1 MRNGR
6 SFHRMQQCR
15 AFLKVLPLLITIS
28 ASAQQLAYESPA
40 KTKFLLYTPPGYS
53 TSNVNHPLLISLHS
67 KGELGD
73 DLTLLTS
80 RNREQMPSRLIYLN
94 RWPTHL
100 PFVVLTPQLK
110 PDENGPDTQW
120 PAGYIDEVVEY
131 VLANFRIDEQRIYLT
146 GISRGGTGAWAYAS
160 AFPEKIA
167 AMVPISGRS
176 DLTQACPIKNIPVW
190 AFHGDG
196 DAVAPRDYSV
206 DMVNAIKACA
216 PRGLFTPRLDLLN
229 ARDHNGWNEI
239 YNGTSGY
246 DIWSWLLMFRK
257 HDSVNKKPYVDA
269 GRDLRMQVRSAPI
282 HLYGDFFDW
291 DGAIAQAKWTQ
302 ISGTPLTLSGTT
314 TKFLQITTPK
324 AGTFQFQLDVT
335 DDRGARSTDIVA
347 LEITGSPVSPA
358 ITRLILLDGKTN
370 TELGSLSEGQLIDK
384 RALGIT
390 EINIR
395 AVTSEG
401 TESVRFSVNSDDIT
415 RLKNTDA
422 YYIKTPSTYPEWQ
435 VISREYLICATPY
448 SKTYGAGTPGIS
460 QCYKVTV
467 TDDATLPTGCPG
479 AGTIT
484 REIWTGITGR
494 YTSSIPLNSSPSAV
508 AELTSFETPRN
519 AGDNYGSRVRGY
531 VCAPATGDYVFW
543 IASDDTGELWLST
556 DDNPANK
563 RKITSVSGWTNFR
576 EWSKYTSQ
584 QSVPIRLV
592 AGNKYYVEALHK
604 EATGGDHLSIGWQLP
619 DATMERP
626 IPGNR
631 LLPFKGSNFP
641 APCEGG
647 TIGQETWL
655 GITGRDISSIPTTTP
670 PSTVAQLTSFEAP
683 RNIADNYGSRI
694 RGYVCVPSTGNYT
707 FWIASDD
714 TGELWLSTDENPSNK
729 RRIAFVS
736 GWTYS
741 NQWTKYT
748 TQQST
753 SIYLIAGR
761 RYYVE
766 ALLKEATGGDHLSI
780 GWSLPDG
787 TLERPIPGNRLSPWE
802 TSTAFSSTAFEADR
816 NETIVDPTQRE
827 NEADLHVYPNP
838 IFIEKSN
845 EIALVTNSEVGLDY
859 TVEVLDLSQRLVMKI
874 DGQQN
879 SQGDL
884 RFQLANDLK
893 PGVYFMIVTIGAKRF
908 SKRLLIR

>member
-1 MRNGR
+1 MRVGHNR
-6 SFHRMQQCR
+6 HRGWRYM
-15 AFLKVLPLLITIS
+15 ALLTVLSLSIAIS

-53 TSNVNHPLLISLHS
+53 TSNANYPLLISLHS

-94 RWPTHL
+94 RWPSDL
-100 PFVVLTPQLK
+100 PYVVLTPQLK

-146 GISRGGTGAWAYAS
+146 GISRGGTGSWTYAS
-160 AFPEKIA
+160 AYPEKIA

-196 DAVAPRDYSV
+196 DAVAPSDYSI
-206 DMVNAIKACA
+206 DMIHAIKACT

-239 YNGTSGY
+239 YNNTSGY
-246 DIWSWLLMFRK
+246 DIWSWFLMFRK
-257 HDSVNKKPYVDA
+257 HDTANRKPYVDA
-269 GRDLRMQVRSAPI
+269 GRDLRMQLRTAPI

-291 DGAIAQAKWTQ
+291 DGAISQVKWTQ
-302 ISGTPLTLSGTT
+302 LSGTPLALSGVTT
-314 TKFLQITTPK
+314 NFLRITTPK
-324 AGTFQFQLDVT
+324 AGAFQFQLEVT

-347 LEITGSPVSPA
+347 LEITGSSVSPA
-358 ITRLILLDGKTN
+358 ITQLVLLDGKTN
-370 TELGSLSEGQLIDK
+370 AELGNLSEGQIIDK
-384 RALGIT
+384 HALGVT
-390 EINIR
+390 EINIK

-401 TESVRFSVNSDDIT
+401 TESVRFSVNSDDNT

-422 YYIKTPSTYPEWQ
+422 YYIKAPATYPEWQ
-435 VISREYLICATPY
+435 VIPREYLICATPY
-448 SKTYGAGTPGIS
+448 SKTYGGGTPGIS

-467 TDDATLPTGCPG
+467 TDDVTPTGCPD

-484 REIWTGITGR
+484 RELWTGITGR
-494 YTSSIPLNSSPSAV
+494 YTSSIPVNSTPTAV

-543 IASDDTGELWLST
+543 IASDDTGELWLSS

-563 RKITSVSGWTNFR
+563 RKISSVTGWTNFH
-576 EWSKYTSQ
+576 EWTKYTSQ
-584 QSVPIRLV
+584 QSAPIRLV
-592 AGNKYYVEALHK
+592 AGNKYYIEALYK
-604 EATGGDHLSIGWQLP
+604 EATGGDHLSIGWRLP

-631 LLPFKGSNFP
+631 LIPFAGSDYP
-641 APCEGG
+641 ASCEGG
-647 TIGQETWL
+647 SIGQETWF
-655 GITGRDISSIPTTTP
+655 GITGRNISSIPTNTP
-670 PSTVAQLTSFEAP
+670 PSTVTQLTSFETP

-714 TGELWLSTDENPSNK
+714 TGEFWLSTDENPSNK
-729 RRIAFVS
+729 KKIAYVS
-736 GWTYS
+736 GWTYP

-753 SIYLIAGR
+753 SINLVAGR
-761 RYYVE
+761 KYYVE

-780 GWSLPDG
+780 GWRLPDG
-787 TLERPIPGNRLSPWE
+787 TMERPIPGNRLSPWE

-827 NEADLHVYPNP
+827 NEADLQIYPNP
-838 IFIEKSN
+838 LFIEESN
-845 EIALVTNSEVGLDY
+845 EIVLITSAEVGTNY
-859 TVEVLDLSQRLVMKI
+859 TVEMLDITQRVVWTV
-874 DGQQN
+874 DGQGNAQ
-879 SQGDL
+879 SHL
-884 RFQLANDLK
+884 RLQLANDLK
-893 PGVYFMIVTIGAKRF
+893 PGLYFMIVTVGAKRF